1 MNRSVVLLSAFVF
14 TSTALLSLQPKQAR
28 AGDISFNCFER
39 SSETLIARSAFDMT
53 SNTISCLPFA
63 DKTPSGETGDSFL
76 KIMGFHTTE
85 EDEDYFIPLED
96 ETSGLGKQISDRM
109 DDKDQWETDCP
120 IPDSINLTNVDFLDK
135 LLLKY

>member
-1 MNRSVVLLSAFVF
+1 
-14 TSTALLSLQPKQAR
+14 
-28 AGDISFNCFER
+28 
-39 SSETLIARSAFDMT
+39 
-53 SNTISCLPFA
+53 
-63 DKTPSGETGDSFL
+63 
-76 KIMGFHTTE
+76 MGFHTTE

>member
-1 MNRSVVLLSAFVF
+1 MNRSVILLSAFVF
-14 TSTALLSLQPKQAR
+14 TSTALLSLQPKKVR

-39 SSETLIARSAFDMT
+39 SSETLIARSAVDMT
-53 SNTISCLPFA
+53 SNTISCLPLT
-63 DKTPSGETGDSFL
+63 DKNPSGETGDSFL

-96 ETSGLGKQISDRM
+96 DTAGLGKQISDRM

-120 IPDSINLTNVDFLDK
+120 IPDSINLTDVDF
-135 LLLKY
+135 

>member
-14 TSTALLSLQPKQAR
+14 TSTALLSLQTKKVR

-39 SSETLIARSAFDMT
+39 SSETLIARSAVDMT

-76 KIMGFHTTE
+76 KIMGFHTTK
-85 EDEDYFIPLED
+85 EDEDYFEPLED
-96 ETSGLGKQISDRM
+96 DTSGLGKQISDRM
-109 DDKDQWETDCP
+109 EDKGQWETDCP
-120 IPDSINLTNVDFLDK
+120 IPDSINLTNVNFLDK